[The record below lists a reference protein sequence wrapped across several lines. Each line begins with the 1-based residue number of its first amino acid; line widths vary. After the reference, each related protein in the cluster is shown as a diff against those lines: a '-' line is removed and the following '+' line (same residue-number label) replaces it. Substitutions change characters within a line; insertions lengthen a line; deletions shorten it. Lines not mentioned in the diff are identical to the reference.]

1 MYSELVRNLE
11 FLLKYSSKPSS
22 ASGLPL
28 TTALNSRSLSKR
40 FGSFWL
46 RDKCK
51 VLGSSGEQ
59 GRESATSSSGRKEGD
74 RGELVGGKKT
84 RKYFIFESREKQR
97 QLFPR
102 ILLSGCSFHQLELV
116 PDPG

>member
-11 FLLKYSSKPSS
+11 FLLKYSSKPSR

-46 RDKCK
+46 RAKGSVRNSGEEALEK
-51 VLGSSGEQ
+51 GSSGEQ
-59 GRESATSSSGRKEGD
+59 GQEGARALAGQWKEGG
-74 RGELVGGKKT
+74 RREMEESWLRGGKKNSL
-84 RKYFIFESREKQR
+84 KCFLFESREK
-97 QLFPR
+97 
-102 ILLSGCSFHQLELV
+102 
-116 PDPG
+116 

>member
-11 FLLKYSSKPSS
+11 FLLKYSSKPCN

-28 TTALNSRSLSKR
+28 ITALNSRSLSKR

-51 VLGSSGEQ
+51 VLANPAEWKCWRAGTRAGLQ
-59 GRESATSSSGRKEGD
+59 WDSAGKEGD
-74 RGELVGGKKT
+74 RGEFDEEGGKK
-84 RKYFIFESREKQR
+84 RKKKINTQVFYF
-97 QLFPR
+97 
-102 ILLSGCSFHQLELV
+102 
-116 PDPG
+116 